1 MRLDWFSAPMG
12 FHQCES
18 SRIGEVTDLD
28 VGKPG
33 SVRRHTMEIV
43 PIAVIKRDPIHL
55 AAGEGA
61 AMDVPI
67 HRGHVDV
74 FAVGVEHVVIVQ
86 FREILEIDPDQP
98 AFHRPEVESQEDRA
112 R

>member
-1 MRLDWFSAPMG
+1 
-12 FHQCES
+12 
-18 SRIGEVTDLD
+18 
-28 VGKPG
+28 
-33 SVRRHTMEIV
+33 MEIV

-61 AMDVPI
+61 AIDVPI

-98 AFHRPEVESQEDRA
+98 RSIDPRSRRQEDRA